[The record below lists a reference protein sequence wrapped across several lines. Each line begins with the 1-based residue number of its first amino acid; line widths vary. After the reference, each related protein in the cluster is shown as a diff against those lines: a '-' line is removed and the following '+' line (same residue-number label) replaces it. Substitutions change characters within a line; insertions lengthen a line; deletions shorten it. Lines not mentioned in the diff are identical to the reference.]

1 MGINKGLILMDRDG
15 YEVGTSLKPD
25 QVMSVVQMSKTYPE
39 RMSSLV
45 DFIKQRHT
53 YDDNAVREFLETD
66 ATALSS
72 GIL

>member
-1 MGINKGLILMDRDG
+1 
-15 YEVGTSLKPD
+15 
-25 QVMSVVQMSKTYPE
+25 
-39 RMSSLV
+39 MSSLV

-53 YDDNAVREFLETD
+53 YDVDAVREFLETD